1 MGRRP
6 LPKADLPEGQTFR
19 GRRMSRLFLIILD
32 FFIRVIAPSIWGVIL
47 FVIGITII
55 LNIDEDKIEGRKDLK
70 SGKRGS
76 K

>member
-1 MGRRP
+1 MKGRVIIGAI
-6 LPKADLPEGQTFR
+6 LAILG
-19 GRRMSRLFLIILD
+19 LFLIILD